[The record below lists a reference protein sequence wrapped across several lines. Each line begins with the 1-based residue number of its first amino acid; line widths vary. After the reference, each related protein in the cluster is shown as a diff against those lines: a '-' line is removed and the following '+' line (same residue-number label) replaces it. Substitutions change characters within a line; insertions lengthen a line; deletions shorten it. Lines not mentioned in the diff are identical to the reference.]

1 MFGTRL
7 NGRDV
12 HASARYINTKL
23 SPSLGCFVVPTVGAF
38 GAFEVQPGY
47 TPPKKKGSFSFKK
60 GDFQFSNERK
70 TQPRESFLLK

>member
-47 TPPKKKGSFSFKK
+47 TPPKKRGVLVLRKGI
-60 GDFQFSNERK
+60 SNFPMKEK
-70 TQPRESFLLK
+70 HNLGKVFF